1 MEINSLQNKTLSY
14 TCICHANGDNF
25 LPTKAFSNHLHKR
38 IYGDSSSI
46 KMTFIAGAA
55 STNTVNIVNKLVT
68 IFAGHLD
75 SCIVTNNQP
84 ERLKTTVTSG
94 SGQINVQMTLIQ
106 FAGTCKNCAIP
117 SSLPGQFPG

>member
-1 MEINSLQNKTLSY
+1 M
-14 TCICHANGDNF
+14 
-25 LPTKAFSNHLHKR
+25 TKN
-38 IYGDSSSI
+38 
-46 KMTFIAGAA
+46 T
-55 STNTVNIVNKLVT
+55 STRPALTANTVNIVNKLVT

-84 ERLKTTVTSG
+84 EGLKTTVISG

-106 FAGTCKNCAIP
+106 FAGTGKNCAIP